1 VSTPPPDV
9 EWFTPTTLADWL
21 QLTKDYVY
29 DQVQANQIPYH
40 RFGRSLRFR
49 RSEIE
54 QWLEDSHRDEAV
66 R

>member
-1 VSTPPPDV
+1 MSTPTDSS
-9 EWFTPTTLADWL
+9 EWFTPTALADWL
-21 QLTKDYVY
+21 KLTKDYLY

-54 QWLEDSHRDEAV
+54 QWLEEQHRDEV